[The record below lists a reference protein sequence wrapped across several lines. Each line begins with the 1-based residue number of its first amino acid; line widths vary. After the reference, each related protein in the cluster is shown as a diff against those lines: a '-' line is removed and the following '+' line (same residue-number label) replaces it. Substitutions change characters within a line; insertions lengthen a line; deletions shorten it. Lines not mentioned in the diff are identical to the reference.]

1 MAFRRKDRSSA
12 RRPKQESRRDNRVAS
27 ARSKRRG
34 GGQALSGRSQQRDL
48 NRARSYSKTRN
59 PQANSRAAYNE
70 ALRKERRSSSRS
82 DFRTVAGGRMPR
94 NTSSTRLS
102 SVRIGDLNRETQR
115 RTQSRSRSSLSSE
128 KKTRNFSRLKRIAAW
143 TGGIVAALI
152 VTLVILAQTP
162 AFTIENIS
170 VQGAD
175 HLTSDEMTQMIE
187 VPQGTTLLTVDEA
200 GIANRL
206 KQNAWIEDVQI
217 RRIPPN
223 TLEIHVTERN
233 FTAVVEIPDAS
244 SNKTTQWAISDDRI
258 WLMPIPEQDSDAG
271 KATSPKVYE
280 DANNVLHITDV
291 PYTTQ
296 AEIGQVCTDG
306 NVNNAL
312 SIVAGMTTEL
322 ADQVKTV
329 SAAGPDETKLVLDN
343 GVEIAFG
350 KAENIRDKENV
361 VLSILNDNPGKVSY
375 INVRVVDQ
383 PTWRSI

>member
-34 GGQALSGRSQQRDL
+34 GGRALSGRSQQRDL